1 MDSKEPK
8 NTTASYIS
16 KEQMMDIF
24 KPFKDK
30 LKKNIVEFL
39 KEKFEDFKR
48 EATAAARSL
57 DLNNDGIKDIEEVV
71 QDCEKIAQGVALIA
85 AGASS
90 LAQLGMLYYTKFGSR
105 FTAPRPTEKLAAL
118 EQAQDIA

>member
-1 MDSKEPK
+1 
-8 NTTASYIS
+8 
-16 KEQMMDIF
+16 MDIF

-57 DLNNDGIKDIEEVV
+57 DLNNNGIKDVEEVV

-105 FTAPRPTEKLAAL
+105 FTVPKPTEKLAAL